1 MKKNFITMDNRY
13 NSFKELE
20 QSIIDGKGD
29 QFSQVKN
36 NLQSNKGSFDFIGN
50 LVTLYLPQVLEVIGR
65 FLGSDSKK

>member
-1 MKKNFITMDNRY
+1 MDNRY

-36 NLQSNKGSFDFIGN
+36 NLKANKGSFDFIGN
-50 LVTLYLPQVLEVIGR
+50 LVTLYLPQVIEVIGR
-65 FLGSDSKK
+65 FLGTDSKK

>member
-1 MKKNFITMDNRY
+1 MDNRY

-50 LVTLYLPQVLEVIGR
+50 LVTLYLPQVMEVIGR
-65 FLGSDSKK
+65 FLGTDSKK

>member
-1 MKKNFITMDNRY
+1 MDNRY
-13 NSFKELE
+13 NGFKELE

-36 NLQSNKGSFDFIGN
+36 NLQANKGSFDFIGN

>member
-50 LVTLYLPQVLEVIGR
+50 LVTLYLPQVMEVIGR
-65 FLGSDSKK
+65 FLGTDSKK